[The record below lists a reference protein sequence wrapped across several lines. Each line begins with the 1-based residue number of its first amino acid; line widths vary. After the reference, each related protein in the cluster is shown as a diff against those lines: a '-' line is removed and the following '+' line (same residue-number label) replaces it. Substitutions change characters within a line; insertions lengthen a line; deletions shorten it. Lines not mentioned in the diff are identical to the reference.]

1 MGLRRI
7 VVACRDVVLVFLIV
21 MIVLG
26 CADGTGTGPAACG
39 QASAALIEN
48 INSAMNDPADEIT
61 AAYVYPASNL
71 EGPPVVTLFEDPV
84 WVAARVPRA
93 SEPALWLAEGSGHG
107 FAYVANEAARA
118 INFSGIDLGGPPLAG
133 DGEEA
138 ALACAAS

>member
-1 MGLRRI
+1 MGFRRI
-7 VVACRDVVLVFLIV
+7 VLASRAVVLVSLIV

-26 CADGTGTGPAACG
+26 CAAGTGTGPAGCA

-48 INSAMNDPADEIT
+48 INSGMNDPANEIT
-61 AAYVYPASNL
+61 AAYVFPASNL

-84 WVAARVPRA
+84 WVAAKAPGLNQ
-93 SEPALWLAEGSGHG
+93 PALWLAEGSGPG
-107 FAYVANEAARA
+107 FAYVANDAARA
-118 INFSGIDLGGPPLAG
+118 INFAGVDLGGPPLAG